1 MTFTHAIRHQQVKGA
16 VLPRSFLRT
25 LAARMRRT
33 HAHTSLTST
42 APRSPRRSV
51 SLPAPCLERLTR
63 ASAVFAGSLEE
74 GCQFSGP
81 QANSDRASTWTSDRG
96 INMHTHHT
104 RTRGLADQAI
114 TTDPRPHTP
123 VVLLTLTLDSAL
135 EHGRPHAIVQP
146 QAHARYTQRV
156 PTRHAPA
163 ARSRHGISPHASTPV
178 LGAGSA
184 RGVIPSR
191 GRPEAR

>member
-63 ASAVFAGSLEE
+63 ASAVFAGSLKR
-74 GCQFSGP
+74 GD
-81 QANSDRASTWTSDRG
+81 NSADHNLDRSSTWTSDRR

-114 TTDPRPHTP
+114 TTDPRSHTP

-156 PTRHAPA
+156 PPPRPHRRRGAGMAPRHMA
-163 ARSRHGISPHASTPV
+163 ARHPCAPCGVREG
-178 LGAGSA
+178 
-184 RGVIPSR
+184 RGP
-191 GRPEAR
+191 